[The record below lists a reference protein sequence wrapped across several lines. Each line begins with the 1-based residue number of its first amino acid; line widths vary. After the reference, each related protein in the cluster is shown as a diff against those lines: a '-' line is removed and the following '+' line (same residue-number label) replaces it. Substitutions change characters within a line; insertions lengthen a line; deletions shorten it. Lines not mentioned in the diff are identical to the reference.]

1 MNMIKALWCRFQQ
14 CLGMFT
20 IFLSKDPPKRDFLDI
35 YLTTFSESVISK
47 LQNLWTSSFL
57 SKCSKFHLDFKNA
70 VKNWQKVLCFWDNCI
85 WIGIVKLSLLRT
97 GYFSL
102 AANVLT
108 RSSKIWHFNKRDFF
122 QLIWLSN
129 DQWMWWRCC
138 DAEFNCAWAHLPYCF
153 SKHLLKWDFL
163 DIYLTTFSESLTSKI
178 QNLSASFFYS
188 KILKL
193 NLDLGNA
200 SKN

>member
-1 MNMIKALWCRFQQ
+1 MSIRETFSKLVDLLVIQWSRNMIMVLRSRFQQ
-14 CLGMFT
+14 CLRTFALMLVEESSEMWLFRH
-20 IFLSKDPPKRDFLDI
+20 LSDYALGVK
-35 YLTTFSESVISK
+35 SK
-47 LQNLWTSSFL
+47 SWEKAF
-57 SKCSKFHLDFKNA
+57 
-70 VKNWQKVLCFWDNCI
+70 CFWDNCI

-108 RSSKIWHFNKRDFF
+108 RSPKIWHFNKRDFF
-122 QLIWLSN
+122 QLIWLSK

-163 DIYLTTFSESLTSKI
+163 DIYLTTFLGSVTLKI
-178 QNLSASFFYS
+178 QNLWGSFFYS

-193 NLDLGNA
+193 NLDLENA
-200 SKN
+200 AKN

>member
-1 MNMIKALWCRFQQ
+1 MQQKIK
-14 CLGMFT
+14 
-20 IFLSKDPPKRDFLDI
+20 KRCFV
-35 YLTTFSESVISK
+35 SEII
-47 LQNLWTSSFL
+47 
-57 SKCSKFHLDFKNA
+57 A
-70 VKNWQKVLCFWDNCI
+70 I
-85 WIGIVKLSLLRT
+85 WIDIVKLSLLRT

-108 RSSKIWHFNKRDFF
+108 RSPKIWHFNKRDFF
-122 QLIWLSN
+122 QLIWLSK

-163 DIYLTTFSESLTSKI
+163 DIYLTTFLGSVTLKR
-178 QNLSASFFYS
+178 QNLWGSFFYS

-193 NLDLGNA
+193 NLDLENA
-200 SKN
+200 AKN